1 MSALADA
8 KEILATCLFVPADS
22 IADDAVITDIKS
34 IDSLAFETIML
45 EVEERTGRDV
55 DPIKM
60 LELSTVADLAGML
73 DVRP

>member
-1 MSALADA
+1 MSALDDA

-73 DVRP
+73 EVRP

>member
-45 EVEERTGRDV
+45 EVEELTGRDV